1 MTRELLI
8 EGINSLYERGE
19 FEKHKDRKSFPVKD
33 EKGNYVEVTFEKNG
47 DEINCTFGRIFKK
60 HFVVKESE
68 LTLLRP
74 EEEKEI
80 PHL

>member
-33 EKGNYVEVTFEKNG
+33 EGKLCRSYFREKRRR
-47 DEINCTFGRIFKK
+47 DKL
-60 HFVVKESE
+60 HFRKNFQKAF
-68 LTLLRP
+68 RC
-74 EEEKEI
+74 
-80 PHL
+80 